1 VLEKIAIYKQY
12 GYIGLSSAGSLRR
25 TLETKSQNTRFAGKG
40 VKEMRKIADYSS
52 RIQQIE
58 EELKTKTLSEAE
70 RDRNLDRI
78 DYADAG
84 YGYKLKSN
92 RPKTLTQAKKDA
104 ETPELDKLEKLALS
118 IGVQ

>member
-1 VLEKIAIYKQY
+1 MKK
-12 GYIGLSSAGSLRR
+12 
-25 TLETKSQNTRFAGKG
+25 
-40 VKEMRKIADYSS
+40 MCDYSS
-52 RIQQIE
+52 RIQQIA

-78 DYADAG
+78 DYKDAG

-92 RPKTLTQAKKDA
+92 RPKTLTRAKRDA

-118 IGVQ
+118 TGAQ